1 MRDLRKSEVKVGIT
15 VIVGLVLFIWILS
28 WAKNFSLTSNE
39 KKLLVRF
46 NNVAGLEVGDHVTIN
61 GVRKGAVEDFHVEGS
76 NVIVKLSLEPDV
88 KIQKDAV
95 YAIYMLDLMG
105 GKKVEINPGTA
116 AEEINYS
123 EIQNGLFYADIPS
136 VMSMVGFMQEDLV
149 QSLKDLRIT
158 LSSINNYLTDE
169 ELSRDIKTS
178 LSNLSQVTLKLNQMI
193 DENSK
198 SIKKLADNSVELTD
212 EFKTFMKNN
221 KDDITGSI
229 KDLRT
234 IAQKTDSLLSK
245 ANRFSDEIKNQQ
257 NALGKFLYD
266 EQMVSD
272 LKASIKRLNELT
284 KIILEQITDDGVK
297 VDVNIF

>member
-39 KKLLVRF
+39 KKLLVKF
-46 NNVAGLEVGDHVTIN
+46 NNVAGLEVGDQVTIN
-61 GVRKGAVEDFHVEGS
+61 GVRKGMVEDFNVEGS
-76 NVIVKLSLEPDV
+76 YVIVQLSLEPDV
-88 KIQKDAV
+88 KLQKDAV

-116 AEEINYS
+116 AEETDYS

-136 VMSMVGFMQEDLV
+136 VMSMIGFMQEDIV

-169 ELSRDIKTS
+169 ELTHDIKTAI
-178 LSNLSQVTLKLNQMI
+178 SNLSEVSIKLNLMI

-198 SIKKLADNSVELTD
+198 SIKKLADNSVELTE
-212 EFKTFMKNN
+212 EFKSFVKNN
-221 KDDITGSI
+221 KDDISGSI
-229 KDLRT
+229 KDLRK

-245 ANRFSDEIKNQQ
+245 ANSFSDEIKNQQ

-266 EQMVSD
+266 DQMVAD
-272 LKASIKRLNELT
+272 LKSSIKRLNELT
-284 KIILEQITDDGVK
+284 KIILEQLTDDGVK